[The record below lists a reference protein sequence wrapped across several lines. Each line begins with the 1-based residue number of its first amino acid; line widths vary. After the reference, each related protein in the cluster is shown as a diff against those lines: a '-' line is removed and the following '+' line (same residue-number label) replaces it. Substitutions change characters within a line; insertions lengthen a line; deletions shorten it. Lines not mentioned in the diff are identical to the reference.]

1 MPELLVTL
9 LALLAIGSGPQAARS
24 RYGGDECGA
33 SVESPH
39 KLKHERQP
47 TAGGTATMHHYS
59 AKVRGTLFRLFCG
72 RDASITA
79 ASDDLFASYR
89 DGFLNDDPSQLVEER
104 VVTLNGAVGREIH
117 GAEPD
122 GTHSIVRVFIV
133 PGGAFGAMVS
143 GSKQAVLSEEARA
156 FLDSLQL
163 ER

>member
-1 MPELLVTL
+1 MPQPLLTL
-9 LALLAIGSGPQAARS
+9 LALLAIASPPQAASS

-39 KLKHERQP
+39 RLKHERQP
-47 TAGGTATMHHYS
+47 TAGGTATMHQYS
-59 AKVRGTLFRLFCG
+59 AKVRGTLFKLFCG

-79 ASDDLFASYR
+79 ASDDLFTSYR

-104 VVTLNGAVGREIH
+104 VLTLNGAVGREIH

-133 PGGAFGAMVS
+133 PGRAFGAMVS
-143 GSKQAVLSEEARA
+143 GSKQAVFSGEARA
-156 FLDSLQL
+156 FLDSIQL